1 MVMLPKRPRVQNDTG
16 ARWLDSSMHCAL
28 LAVLVHDIA
37 VEYSWLS
44 LHMQSL
50 RQASRFYDLP
60 PDLTKAVHTFF
71 LYRFYSQG

>member
-1 MVMLPKRPRVQNDTG
+1 
-16 ARWLDSSMHCAL
+16 MHGAL